1 MRWRQVTI
9 AYVVLGALGVEYWA
23 VERRRAPRV
32 ESQPVRP
39 RFVPV
44 GSADVR
50 EVRLSRG
57 GRTVVSRRE
66 GGGWVLVEPPGA
78 PIPPDLIGA
87 FANALAD
94 ADVIARVGAEGDPR
108 NDPGAFGFD
117 GGATRVE
124 VRGETGEPVVLTIG
138 GENPT
143 GTAVYARRQ
152 GAADVVLIGRN
163 IRYYEDLIFQALAAE
178 RPPAAESGAP
188 VGG

>member
-1 MRWRQVTI
+1 MSVRWRQVTI
-9 AYVVLGALGVEYWA
+9 AYLVLAALGAEYWL
-23 VERRRAPRV
+23 VERRRAPHA
-32 ESQPVRP
+32 ESVPVRP

-44 GSADVR
+44 GAEDVR

-66 GGGWVLVEPPGA
+66 HETWVLVEPAGA
-78 PIPPDLIGA
+78 PVPPDLIGA
-87 FANALAD
+87 FANALAE
-94 ADVIARVGAEGDPR
+94 ADVIARVGTEGDAPR
-108 NDPGAFGFD
+108 DFGFD
-117 GGATRVE
+117 GNATRVE
-124 VRGETGEPVVLTIG
+124 VRGESGEPVVVTIG

-178 RPPAAESGAP
+178 RVPAAESGAP

>member
-1 MRWRQVTI
+1 MRWRQVTV
-9 AYVVLGALGVEYWA
+9 AYVVLAALGAEYWL
-23 VERRRAPRV
+23 VERRRVPSA
-32 ESQPVRP
+32 ESVAARP

-44 GSADVR
+44 GAGDVR

-66 GGGWVLVEPPGA
+66 HGGWVLVEPPGA

-87 FANALAD
+87 FANALAE
-94 ADVIARVGAEGDPR
+94 ADVIARVGTESDPAL
-108 NDPGAFGFD
+108 DFGFD

-124 VRGETGEPVVLTIG
+124 VRGEQGEPVVLTIG

-163 IRYYEDLIFQALAAE
+163 IRYYEDLIFQALAAG
-178 RPPAAESGAP
+178 RAPAAESGAP